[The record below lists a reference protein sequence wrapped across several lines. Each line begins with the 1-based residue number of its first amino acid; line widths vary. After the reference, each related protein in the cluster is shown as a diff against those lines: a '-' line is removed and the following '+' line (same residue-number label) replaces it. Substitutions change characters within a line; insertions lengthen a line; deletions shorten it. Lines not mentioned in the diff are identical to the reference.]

1 MVGEV
6 VRDIFVALAVAMEN
20 LGDNV
25 RLGVRLV
32 MEVAVVL

>member
-6 VRDIFVALAVAMEN
+6 VRDIFVALAVAMEK

-32 MEVAVVL
+32 VEVAVLV